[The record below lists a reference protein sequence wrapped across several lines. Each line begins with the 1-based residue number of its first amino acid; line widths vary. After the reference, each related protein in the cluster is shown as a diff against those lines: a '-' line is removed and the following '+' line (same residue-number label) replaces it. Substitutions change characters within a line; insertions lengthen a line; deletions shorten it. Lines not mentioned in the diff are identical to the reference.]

1 MKELSEETLE
11 AEKIYFEKKAAARR
25 ALLEEQMNKVMA
37 HPEFDEEELWDDVW
51 FGDQDELTLVRN
63 NRNGIFNIA
72 ISNDGNTEIDEMVS
86 IAIASN
92 DIPML
97 ITALQHLLAKDKQ

>member
-1 MKELSEETLE
+1 MKELSDESLE

-25 ALLEEQMNKVMA
+25 ALLEDQMNKVMA

-72 ISNDGNTEIDEMVS
+72 IARDGNTEIDEMVS
-86 IAIASN
+86 IAITSN

-97 ITALQHLLAKDKQ
+97 ISALQHLLAKDK